1 MEISQARSSGAG
13 AANPKQLQEALAQA
27 LKESERA
34 ATAEQQALALQ
45 ASLDGESIARS
56 EAEARAKKS
65 QELADGI
72 QAKFMKLAEI
82 SKTLRSQN
90 EDMLGQIETLKAAAG
105 KSQQGADSGAAELKT
120 LHSKLTQATSDIT
133 AWKQKHNESEAR
145 IKVLDNE
152 IGTLNAKLKASQDA
166 VAKSSAGASN
176 ASASS
181 AAQLASVEAELKE
194 TRTQR
199 DKALADAKALDE
211 KFTGLMPK
219 IQADRERSKGEIQA
233 LTDQATKLQADLT
246 EATGKLRT
254 SEAAA
259 RTAKSKFEELQVS
272 NKSAGA
278 DSEKLAADLEKSK
291 ALLNKLRDE
300 LTASKTYVATLEDRV
315 AKAQAQAQQ
324 ARTDAAGSAGSS
336 GGGNQAAVEQLKTEN
351 ASLRDRLTAADSK
364 ANQLRR
370 EVGELR
376 DQLTAGGGSAAPA
389 AASPRG
395 GFDAPPPPAAPVF
408 DGGAGGPPPPPAGGP
423 PPPPPPPPAGGAK
436 SGGPLVITRSAKST
450 AALASSAPS
459 SGGGPGDAQNALLA
473 AISGGVKLKKSN
485 GPEDTEAKLKR
496 LESQRRAEAPKG
508 PTGNPLADLSQL
520 GMMAKELALKRTAR
534 VQATK
539 ETPAGRSRHD
549 PARQSVRLTN
559 LLDGM

>member
-1 MEISQARSSGAG
+1 MELSQARSSGAG
-13 AANPKQLQEALAQA
+13 AANPKQLQEALSQA

-45 ASLDGESIARS
+45 AALDSESIARS

-65 QELADGI
+65 QDLADGI

-90 EDMLGQIETLKAAAG
+90 EDMLGQIETLKATVG
-105 KSQQGADSGAAELKT
+105 KSQQGADTGAAELKT
-120 LHSKLTQATSDIT
+120 LNAKLAQSTNDVT

-152 IGTLNAKLKASQDA
+152 IGTLNAKLKAAQDA
-166 VAKSSAGASN
+166 VTKSSAGASN

-181 AAQLASVEAELKE
+181 AAQLASTEAELKE

-246 EATGKLRT
+246 DANGKLRT

-259 RTAKSKFEELQVS
+259 RAAKNKFEELQAS

-278 DSEKLAADLEKSK
+278 DTDKLSADLEKTK
-291 ALLNKLRDE
+291 TLLNKLREE

-324 ARTDAAGSAGSS
+324 ARTDAAGSAGSGS
-336 GGGNQAAVEQLKTEN
+336 GNQAAVEQLKTEN
-351 ASLRDRLTAADSK
+351 ASLRDRLSAADTK

-395 GFDAPPPPAAPVF
+395 GFDAPPPPAAPIF
-408 DGGAGGPPPPPAGGP
+408 DGAGPPPPPAGGP

-436 SGGPLVITRSAKST
+436 GGVKPLVITRSAKST

-473 AISGGVKLKKSN
+473 AISGGVKLKKST

-496 LESQRRAEAPKG
+496 LETQRRAEAPKG

-539 ETPAGRSRHD
+539 EAPAGRSRHD